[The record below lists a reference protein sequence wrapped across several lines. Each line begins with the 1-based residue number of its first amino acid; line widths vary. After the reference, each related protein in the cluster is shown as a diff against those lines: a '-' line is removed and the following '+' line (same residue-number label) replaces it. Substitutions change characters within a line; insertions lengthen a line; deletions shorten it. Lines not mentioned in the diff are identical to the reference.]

1 MADKQK
7 KRALIAMSGGVDSS
21 VAAALM
27 VENGYD
33 CIGATMKLFHNEDAG
48 ISQGHTCCSLSDVED
63 ARSVAYALN
72 IPHYVFNF
80 TDDFSAQ
87 VIRRFVTAYEA
98 GETPNPCID
107 CNRHLKFHRLY
118 DRAAV
123 LDCGA
128 VATGHYARTA
138 YDEKSG
144 RWLLKKAR
152 NTAKDQSYALYF
164 LSQKQLA
171 AARFPLGDFADKEE
185 VRAFAA
191 KHHFVNAAKHD
202 SQDICFVPNGDYAAF
217 IKQYT
222 GKTYPHGPF
231 IDETGR
237 ILGEHQGIIRYTLGQ
252 RRGLGLSC
260 PQPMYV
266 CKILPAQNTVVLS
279 PKQGLYSQR
288 LIAGEF
294 NWIVPAPEKSI
305 RITAKTRYRARET
318 PAKAEQLPD
327 GTVRV
332 IFDTPQRAVTPGQAV
347 VLYDGEIVVGGG
359 VIRTTES
366 V

>member
-21 VAAALM
+21 AAAALM
-27 VENGYD
+27 VEKGYD

-48 ISQGHTCCSLSDVED
+48 IPQGHTCCSLSDVED

-107 CNRHLKFHRLY
+107 CNRHLKFHKLY

-123 LDCGA
+123 LDCGV

-138 YDEKSG
+138 YDKKSG

-171 AARFPLGDFADKEE
+171 AACFPLGDFADKGE

-202 SQDICFVPNGDYAAF
+202 SQDICFVPNGGYAAF
-217 IKQYT
+217 IEQYT

-266 CKILPAQNTVVLS
+266 CKILPAQNTIVLS
-279 PKQGLYSQR
+279 PKHGLYSQR

-305 RITAKTRYRARET
+305 RITAKTRYRAEEV
-318 PAKAEQLPD
+318 PAKAELLPD
-327 GTVRV
+327 GSVRV

-347 VLYDGEIVVGGG
+347 VLYDGENVVGGG

>member
-1 MADKQK
+1 MAYNHKM
-7 KRALIAMSGGVDSS
+7 RALIAMSGGVDSS

-318 PAKAEQLPD
+318 PAKAEPLPD

>member
-1 MADKQK
+1 M
-7 KRALIAMSGGVDSS
+7 
-21 VAAALM
+21 
-27 VENGYD
+27 
-33 CIGATMKLFHNEDAG
+33 
-48 ISQGHTCCSLSDVED
+48 
-63 ARSVAYALN
+63 
-72 IPHYVFNF
+72 
-80 TDDFSAQ
+80 
-87 VIRRFVTAYEA
+87 
-98 GETPNPCID
+98 
-107 CNRHLKFHRLY
+107 
-118 DRAAV
+118 
-123 LDCGA
+123 
-128 VATGHYARTA
+128 
-138 YDEKSG
+138 
-144 RWLLKKAR
+144 
-152 NTAKDQSYALYF
+152 
-164 LSQKQLA
+164 
-171 AARFPLGDFADKEE
+171 
-185 VRAFAA
+185 
-191 KHHFVNAAKHD
+191 
-202 SQDICFVPNGDYAAF
+202 PNGDYAAF

-318 PAKAEQLPD
+318 PAKAEPLPD